1 MKRSC
6 FLCGATQRKD
16 FSNRQWGKAKCLEGR
31 CIACI
36 SNDSFTVGKQQN
48 PTRKQKEANVPA
60 NRKRLPV
67 RKCTRASR
75 TGSPQF
81 TNPRPVDPLYV
92 SAASTRVYPGTR
104 SPTPAPKFTAAR
116 HAPGSAHIRRWS
128 RLESVTQQRGADMP
142 ARHITVEKNTDKNR
156 REAEINRQENDWNYG
171 RGLSVAFD
179 QHCGAY
185 RKVTKFVSKFVNPA
199 QQLSH
204 NHQWRPSEYF
214 VSEQADG
221 PRCLVLCSCDGH
233 VWCLR
238 RKNYSRKLSTSL
250 AFSTLSTLLPE
261 HVCKFRC
268 LFLLFFSVD
277 ILSFLSI
284 FLFLYIFVVVVL
296 LLSVCLSV
304 CLFHVGML
312 LNSKSQTP
320 IFCITRA
327 LG

>member
-6 FLCGATQRKD
+6 FLCGANQRKD
-16 FSNRQWGKAKCLEGR
+16 FSNRQWGKPKHLERR
-31 CIACI
+31 CITCI
-36 SNDSFTVGKQQN
+36 SDDSFTVGKQQN
-48 PTRKQKEANVPA
+48 PTRKQKEANVSA
-60 NRKRLPV
+60 NQKRLPV
-67 RKCTRASR
+67 RKGTRASR
-75 TGSPQF
+75 TGSPQS
-81 TNPRPVDPLYV
+81 TNPRPVDPLCV
-92 SAASTRVYPGTR
+92 SAAPTRVYPDTR
-104 SPTPAPKFTAAR
+104 SPTPPQKFTAAR
-116 HAPGSAHIRRWS
+116 HAPGSAHFRSVWS
-128 RLESVTQQRGADMP
+128 HQESGRQQSGAYMP
-142 ARHITVEKNTDKNR
+142 ARHITVERKLKNVDKNH
-156 REAEINRQENDWNYG
+156 RETEINRQENDWNYG

-204 NHQWRPSEYF
+204 NLQWRPSEYF

-284 FLFLYIFVVVVL
+284 FSFLFHFCCCVAVVC
-296 LLSVCLSV
+296 LSVCLSV
-304 CLFHVGML
+304 CFTLA
-312 LNSKSQTP
+312 
-320 IFCITRA
+320 CY
-327 LG
+327 